1 MILGMVGRELRLARV
16 SAGQRQSDIA
26 HAARTSTSRISRVER
41 GRVASL
47 SLAALAR
54 HAAAVGLRPYL
65 NLYPSGRR
73 LVDAPQ
79 LALLARL
86 RQRLHAS
93 WTWETEVPMPIA
105 GDLRAADCRISI
117 PGCTVMIEAITRLAD
132 YQAQVRAARR
142 KQRDLAADRLVLLV
156 AASHA
161 NRRAVAEAGTA
172 AAASFPV
179 TGRSALRSLAS
190 GRDPG
195 GDALILL

>member
-1 MILGMVGRELRLARV
+1 MILAMVGRELRLARIG
-16 SAGQRQSDIA
+16 AGQRQRDIA
-26 HAARTSTSRISRVER
+26 RAAGTSTSRISRVER
-41 GRVASL
+41 GRIASL

-54 HAAAVGLRPYL
+54 HAGAVGLRPYL

-86 RQRLHAS
+86 RGRLHPS
-93 WTWETEVPMPIA
+93 WTWETEVPMPNA
-105 GDLRAADCRISI
+105 GDLRAADCRITI
-117 PGCTVMIEAITRLAD
+117 PGCSVMIEAMTRLAD

-142 KQRDLAADRLVLLV
+142 KQRDLSADRLVLLV
-156 AASHA
+156 AATHA
-161 NRRAVAEAGTA
+161 NRRAAAEAGPA

-179 TGRSALRSLAS
+179 TGRAALRSLAS